1 MIISLLKG
9 EISFDDLLHY
19 YNANVSYVE
28 LPDRINGFVFSY
40 KDINNIF
47 INDFLSY
54 NEKKK
59 TILHELA
66 HIELDQLGQIDKDLF
81 AFKVNEYEDEAD
93 KYIQFLINNSLGDEY
108 V

>member
-1 MIISLLKG
+1 VITNLFKGYITFEELLR
-9 EISFDDLLHY
+9 Y
-19 YNANVSYVE
+19 YNANISYIN

-40 KDINNIF
+40 KNINNIF

-54 NEKKK
+54 DEKKK

-93 KYIQFLINNSLGDEY
+93 KYIQLLGEY
-108 V
+108 L